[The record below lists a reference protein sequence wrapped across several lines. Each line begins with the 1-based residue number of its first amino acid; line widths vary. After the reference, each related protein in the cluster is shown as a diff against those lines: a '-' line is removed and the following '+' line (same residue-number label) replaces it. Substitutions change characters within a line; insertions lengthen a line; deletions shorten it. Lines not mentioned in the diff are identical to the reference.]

1 MKEKIKCILALSFVV
16 VLLASC
22 KKDAAT
28 VLYST
33 SLNFD
38 KEEYEEKYSHYEKI
52 LPNDNTFDIIRV
64 KGNTSSGSINVK
76 IMSDKN
82 DKYTFTI
89 SGTLNEVISVPEK
102 YDNAKWT
109 VYVDIDKETDGEVTI
124 SLENT

>member
-1 MKEKIKCILALSFVV
+1 MKEKIKYILVLSLVV
-16 VLLASC
+16 MSIASC
-22 KKDAAT
+22 KKDT
-28 VLYST
+28 DTILYST
-33 SLNFD
+33 SLHFD
-38 KEEYEEKYSHYEKI
+38 KEEYEEKYNHYEKI

-64 KGNTSSGSINVK
+64 KGNASSGNINIK